1 MKRSGNIFFS
11 VLSASALALF
21 CLALSAMGQQR
32 PLLTEE
38 VDTVP
43 AGSVRFGLGV
53 DFIQDAKFP
62 LSGLKGDLTRVG
74 VITMTIGVNS
84 NVEFQVE
91 GTLQNFV
98 AINSLQSPSPIPLSI
113 PGGSNSANDSGDFT
127 ISTKFKL
134 RNETKT
140 LPALG
145 FKFGVTLPNS
155 DQARGIGTNQV
166 NAFGKIIVQKRFGRQ
181 YSDKQHFANLFANI
195 GLGIMPAPLQTFA
208 QNDVLLYG
216 VGGIFRINKM
226 INFVGDLNGRAS
238 TRSGSAPLGTES
250 ISELRLGTQIKASG
264 LRFDTAAIIGLGRFS
279 PRSGITFGVTYQSPA
294 IFTPAR

>member
-1 MKRSGNIFFS
+1 MKLRRNKFFDAS
-11 VLSASALALF
+11 YLPLLMLFAAFSAPA
-21 CLALSAMGQQR
+21 QQR

-43 AGSVRFGLGV
+43 SGSIRVAAGV

-74 VITMTIGVNS
+74 VINITIGVNN
-84 NVEFQVE
+84 NVEFQIE
-91 GTLQNFV
+91 GTLQNFLAV
-98 AINSLQSPSPIPLSI
+98 NSAQNPSPIPLSI
-113 PGGSNSANDSGDFT
+113 PLGSNSSNDSGDFT

-134 RNETKT
+134 RNETKR

-155 DQARGIGTNQV
+155 DQARGIGSNQV
-166 NAFGKIIVQKRFGRQ
+166 NAFGKIIVQKKFGRQ
-181 YSDKQHFANLFANI
+181 YSDKQYFANVFANV
-195 GLGIMPAPLQTFA
+195 GLGIMPAPLQTFT

-216 VGGIFRINKM
+216 FGGIFRINKS
-226 INFVGDLNGRAS
+226 INFAGEINGRAS
-238 TRSGSAPLGTES
+238 TRSTNAPLGTES
-250 ISELRLGTQIKASG
+250 VSEVRLGTQIKASG

-279 PRSGITFGVTYQSPA
+279 PRSGITFGVTYQSPV
-294 IFTPAR
+294 IFTPAQ